1 MAAAFAANLI
11 FGINFVVAKSIMPDY
26 MLPRAVIFIR
36 VFGASLIFWL
46 ISLFYKQEK
55 VSPKDFRTMAVASIF
70 GVAINQIMFFEGL
83 NLSTPI
89 NASIIM
95 LSVPLGVLIFS
106 RLLFKEAITRIK
118 VTGIVLGITGAVYLI
133 LSGGSMEFN
142 KDTSLGNL
150 LNLINAASYAFF
162 LVMIKPLMSKY
173 HPFTVMR
180 WVFLFGTVVVM
191 PFTTHVFLE
200 TDFAAIPWNIWLNI
214 IYVIVFTTVLA
225 YFLNNYSLL
234 HISPTVNSTFI
245 YLQPVFASLIAII
258 FGKDKLGWHF
268 ILPVILIF
276 TGVYLVS
283 IYKPKH
289 SLTNSN

>member
-118 VTGIVLGITGAVYLI
+118 VTGIVLGITGAIYLI

-214 IYVIVFTTVLA
+214 GYVIVFTTVLA

-234 HISPTVNSTFI
+234 HISPTVNSAFI

>member
-11 FGINFVVAKSIMPDY
+11 FGINFVVAKSIMPDF

-55 VSPKDFRTMAVASIF
+55 VSPKDFQTMAVASIF

-118 VTGIVLGITGAVYLI
+118 VTGIVLGISGAIYLI

-245 YLQPVFASLIAII
+245 YLQPVFASLIAIL

>member
-1 MAAAFAANLI
+1 
-11 FGINFVVAKSIMPDY
+11 MPDY

-118 VTGIVLGITGAVYLI
+118 VTGIVLGITGAIYLI

-214 IYVIVFTTVLA
+214 GYVIVFTTE
-225 YFLNNYSLL
+225 
-234 HISPTVNSTFI
+234 IGR
-245 YLQPVFASLIAII
+245 ASCRER
-258 FGKDKLGWHF
+258 
-268 ILPVILIF
+268 V
-276 TGVYLVS
+276 
-283 IYKPKH
+283 
-289 SLTNSN
+289 